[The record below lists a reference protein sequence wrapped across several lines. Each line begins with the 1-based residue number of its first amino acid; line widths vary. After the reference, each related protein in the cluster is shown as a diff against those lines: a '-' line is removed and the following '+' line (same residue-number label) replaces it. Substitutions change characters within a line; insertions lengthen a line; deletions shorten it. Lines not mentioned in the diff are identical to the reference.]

1 MIDINRKFLLAGI
14 LTIAL
19 FLLFCVFSHC
29 IAMSKPIDV
38 PTTDFTGSASCIQCH
53 EKFYKLWSSSFH
65 GLAMQPYT
73 NKFGAEE
80 ITAHD
85 EFLQGETNSYRA
97 FITKK
102 KGYVVV
108 RSGDEEKS
116 YPITDVLG
124 GKNVYYF
131 LTLLE
136 RGRLQVLPLAYDV
149 PGKEWFDTTASA
161 VRHFTGSQ
169 DEAIDWMETPLTF
182 NTSCF
187 SCHVSQLKTNY
198 DLKTD
203 TYHTVW
209 NEPGI
214 NCETCHG
221 PSGEHVRSFQ
231 KAALDNKKP
240 KDLGLV
246 STKNFDVEQVDGMCG
261 PCHAKM
267 RAVTAGYKPGEKY
280 FDHYD
285 LVTFENRDYYP
296 DGRDLGE
303 NYTFTS
309 WRMNKC
315 AESGKLDCVYC
326 HTSSGRDRFAGDKAD
341 QACLPC
347 HDEIVNN
354 VSAHSHHEPDS
365 QGSKCKTCHMPKTE
379 FARMVRHDHSFR
391 PPTPKTTIAHKSPNA
406 CNICHTDKTAVWAD
420 KHVTAW
426 YGDSYQDETVH
437 FASLIDDAR
446 KGKWDRLDEMLKYIT
461 GKDRREVVATSL
473 IRILKNCPDNKKL
486 DTIIAALKD
495 SSPMVRA
502 AAASALSNHGTEKV
516 LNALLTVTDD
526 RWRVV
531 RSQAGFAISTFPPQ
545 MISAENKIKSQKAI
559 AEYLTSLQ
567 NRPDDALSYYNLGNY
582 YSNQGD
588 LEKAIDSYN
597 TSTEL
602 RSDLLMSH
610 VNASIIHARLGKT
623 KEAEISLRKAL
634 VIDPN
639 NAASNFN
646 MGLLLAENGNIDG
659 AKKCL
664 AQALKTD
671 PDFAEAAFNLGI
683 ILARTSPSEAIELC
697 RRAHSLRP
705 ENSRYGYTLAF
716 FLNQNARTSE
726 AITVLVKMID
736 SSNATSDIYAFL
748 AVIYRDQGRKNE
760 ALDIC
765 RKAIE
770 NEKLPM
776 QDRYR
781 FEAQLRSLQNP
792 QPASQ

>member
-1 MIDINRKFLLAGI
+1 MFSSTCILA
-14 LTIAL
+14 IAL
-19 FLLFCVFSHC
+19 FLLFCNFSHC
-29 IAMSKPIDV
+29 VAMSKPVDV
-38 PTTDFTGSASCIQCH
+38 PPVKDVPLTDFTGSVSCIQCH
-53 EKFYKLWSSSFH
+53 EKFYELWATSFH

-80 ITAHD
+80 LTAHD
-85 EFLQGETNSYRA
+85 DFLQGAGKSYRA
-97 FITKK
+97 FITDK

-108 RSGDEEKS
+108 RRGDEEKS
-116 YPITDVLG
+116 YDIAEVLG

-131 LTLLE
+131 LTPLE

-149 PGKEWFDTTASA
+149 RKKEWFDTTASA
-161 VRHFTGSQ
+161 VRHFAGSQ
-169 DEAIDWMETPLTF
+169 DEAIDWMDIPLTF

-187 SCHVSQLKTNY
+187 SCHISQLSTNY

-203 TYHTVW
+203 TYDTVW
-209 NEPGI
+209 AEPGI

-221 PSGEHVRSFQ
+221 PSGEHVRHFQ
-231 KAALDNKKP
+231 KAALENKKP
-240 KDLGLV
+240 KELGLV
-246 STKNFDVEQVDGMCG
+246 STKNFDVDQVDGMCG

-267 RAVTAGYKPGEKY
+267 RPLTAGFKPGEKY

-285 LVTFENRDYYP
+285 MVTLEDNDFYP

-303 NYTFTS
+303 NYTFTL

-315 AESGKLDCVYC
+315 AESGQLDCMHC
-326 HTSSGRDRFAGDKAD
+326 HTSSGRDRFAGDKAN

-347 HDEIVNN
+347 HEELVNN

-365 QGSKCKTCHMPKTE
+365 EGSKCKTCHMPKTE

-391 PPTPKTTIAHKSPNA
+391 SPTPKTTIAYKSPNA
-406 CNICHTDKTAVWAD
+406 CNICHADETDVWAD
-420 KHVTAW
+420 KYVTDW
-426 YGDSYQDETVH
+426 YGDSYQDETVY

-461 GKDRREVVATSL
+461 GKGRQEVVATSL
-473 IRILKNCPDNKKL
+473 IRILERCPDNKKW

-495 SSPMVRA
+495 SSPLVRA
-502 AAASALSNHGTEKV
+502 AAASALSGNSTEKAF
-516 LNALLTVTDD
+516 NALLTVADD

-531 RSQAGFAISTFPPQ
+531 RSQAGSAISTFPPQ
-545 MISAENKIKSQKAI
+545 MISEENKIKSQKAI

-567 NRPDDALSYYNLGNY
+567 NRPDDALSHYNLGNY
-582 YSNQGD
+582 YSNQGN

-597 TSTEL
+597 ISTKL

-623 KEAEISLRKAL
+623 QEAETSLRSAL

-639 NAASNFN
+639 NAVGNFN
-646 MGLLLAENGNIDG
+646 LGLLLAEKGNLDG

-664 AQALKTD
+664 HLALKTS
-671 PDFAEAAFNLGI
+671 PDFAEAAYNLGI
-683 ILARTSPSEAIELC
+683 MLAQSSPSEAIELC
-697 RRAHSLRP
+697 QKAYRLRS
-705 ENSRYGYTLAF
+705 ENIRYGYTLAF
-716 FLNQNARTSE
+716 FLNQNARTGE
-726 AITVLVKMID
+726 AIAVLVKMIN
-736 SSNATSDIYAFL
+736 SSNATADIYAFL
-748 AVIYRDQGRKNE
+748 AQIYSNQGRKNE
-760 ALDIC
+760 ALDIY
-765 RKAIE
+765 RKAVE
-770 NEKLPM
+770 NENLPA

-781 FEAQLRSLQNP
+781 FEATLRSLQKT
-792 QPASQ
+792 QPMRQ